1 MNRTISNI
9 ILSIM
14 IGTGFL
20 LMIEF
25 TIINMILG
33 CETWNQSYWTEMNSC
48 ITLSQMLGLG

>member
-1 MNRTISNI
+1 MNRTISKI